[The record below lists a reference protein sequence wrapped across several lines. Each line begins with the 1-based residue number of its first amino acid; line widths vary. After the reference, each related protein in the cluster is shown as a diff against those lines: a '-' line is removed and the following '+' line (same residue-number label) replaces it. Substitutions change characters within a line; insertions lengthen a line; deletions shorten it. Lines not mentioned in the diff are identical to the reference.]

1 MAEIISLSKAYE
13 QQFNAL
19 FHLLPLKSKK
29 VMEQYLRDEKMTP
42 EQKKWA
48 DNWIHDVAVK
58 AEHLFDHQNDPVAP
72 SKIELN
78 ESQISR

>member
-1 MAEIISLSKAYE
+1 MGEQISLSKAYE
-13 QQFNAL
+13 QQFNAA
-19 FHLLPLKSKK
+19 FSTLPLKSKK
-29 VMEQYLRDEKMTP
+29 IMERYMRDEKVSS
-42 EQKKWA
+42 EEKRWA

-58 AEHLFDHQNDPVAP
+58 AEDVFDHQNDPVVP